1 MAEVARRIGQ
11 ILVRVGHIT
20 EEQLEEGLRTQKQYA
35 LMNKRKPL
43 GRILVEA
50 GYLEERHLES
60 ALSIQR
66 SMSVVRRSKRKRTV
80 K

>member
-1 MAEVARRIGQ
+1 MAEVARKIGQ
-11 ILVRVGHIT
+11 ILVRMGHIT
-20 EEQLEEGLRTQKQYA
+20 QEQLEEGLRIQKQYA
-35 LMNKRKPL
+35 LVNNRKPL

-66 SMSVVRRSKRKRTV
+66 NMSVVRRSIRRRTM